1 MDNNALFNLTYG
13 LFLLTARDNNTDNG
27 CIINTAIQVANNPT
41 QIAISVI
48 NSNKTHDMIANT
60 GIFNVSSITTETNF
74 ELFKRFGM
82 QSGKDVNKFAGFT
95 DIARSKNGL
104 LYLTKASN
112 MYLSAKVTEQI
123 ELGSHTLFIAELTD
137 AQTLSNA
144 PSCTYAYY
152 QSDIKPQPVSNQ
164 KCTWTCSICGYV
176 YEGEEIPDDFLC
188 PLCKHDKTAFTPA
201 N

>member
-1 MDNNALFNLTYG
+1 MDNNALFKLTYG
-13 LFLLTARDNNTDNG
+13 LFLLTAHDNNTDNG

-41 QIAISVI
+41 RIAISVI

-60 GIFNVSSITTETNF
+60 GIFNISSITTEADF

-82 QSGKDVNKFAGFT
+82 QSGKNVDKFMGFT
-95 DIARSKNGL
+95 DIARSNNGL

-112 MYLSAKVTEQI
+112 MYLSAKVTEQVD
-123 ELGSHTLFIAELTD
+123 LGSHSLFIAELID
-137 AQTLSNA
+137 AQTLSDA

-152 QSDIKPQPVSNQ
+152 QSNIKPQPVSNQ
-164 KCTWTCSICGYV
+164 KRTWTCSICGYV
-176 YEGEEIPDDFLC
+176 YEGEEIPDDYLC
-188 PLCKHDKTAFTPA
+188 PLCKHDKTAFTPT